1 MMGLLAHTGAA
12 VALHDVWKL
21 WHFAHPLTLLL
32 LLAAGW
38 YQRGILRLWQRAGY
52 GRGIRPRQAWMF
64 YGALLTL
71 FFALQ
76 SPLETL
82 AEISFAAHMLQHT
95 LLLFIVA
102 PLLVLSAAPVAFFA
116 ALPRHT
122 AQQLARSFNRLRWL
136 KYLWHSL
143 TQLPVATVV
152 SIGTFWLSH
161 HPTLYEL
168 ALVSEAVH
176 IIEHGLFLFTA
187 IVFWWAVL
195 QPTRQKIQY
204 GLNVLVLFIAM
215 LQGTL
220 LGVLIV
226 FSREAWYDTYR
237 LSAAIHQF
245 DALQDQQFA
254 GAIMWLPGGFIYT
267 LLAAYYIVQ
276 WLNQIEAST
285 QLVEMRRRQ
294 HV

>member
-1 MMGLLAHTGAA
+1 MMGLLAHTGEA
-12 VALHDVWKL
+12 VALNTVWQL

-32 LLAAGW
+32 VIAAAW
-38 YQRGILRLWQRAGY
+38 YQRGMLRLWQRAGY
-52 GRGIRPRQAWMF
+52 GRGIRPRQAGMF
-64 YGALLTL
+64 YAALITL
-71 FFALQ
+71 FVALQ

-82 AEISFAAHMLQHT
+82 AGISFAAHMLQHT

-102 PLLVLSAAPVAFFA
+102 PLLVLSSAPVAFFSG
-116 ALPRHT
+116 LPRHT
-122 AQQLARSFNRLRWL
+122 AQQLARNFNRLRWL

-143 TQLPVATVV
+143 TQLPIAAVV
-152 SIGTFWLSH
+152 SIGTFWLWH
-161 HPTLYEL
+161 HPALYEL

-176 IIEHGLFLFTA
+176 ISEHGLFLFTA
-187 IVFWWAVL
+187 VVFWWAVL

-226 FSREAWYDTYR
+226 FSREAWYDSYR
-237 LSAAIHQF
+237 LSGATHQF

-276 WLNQIEAST
+276 WLNQIEAAT

>member
-1 MMGLLAHTGAA
+1 MMGLLAHTGEA

-21 WHFAHPLTLLL
+21 WHFAHPLTFLLL
-32 LLAAGW
+32 FAAAW
-38 YQRGILRLWQRAGY
+38 YQRGMLRLWQRAGY

-82 AEISFAAHMLQHT
+82 AEISFTAHMLQHM
-95 LLLFIVA
+95 LLLFIAA
-102 PLLVLSAAPVAFFA
+102 PLLVLSAAPVAFFG

-122 AQQLARSFNRLRWL
+122 AQSIARNLNRLQWL
-136 KYLWHSL
+136 KSTWHRL
-143 TQLPVATVV
+143 TQLPAATVISTV
-152 SIGTFWLSH
+152 VFWLWH
-161 HPTLYEL
+161 HPALYEL
-168 ALVSEAVH
+168 ALVSETVH
-176 IIEHGLFLFTA
+176 ITEHGLFLFTA
-187 IVFWWAVL
+187 IIFWWAVL

-204 GLNVLVLFIAM
+204 GLNVLVLFILM

-220 LGVLIV
+220 FGVLIV
-226 FSREAWYDTYR
+226 FSKQTWYDSYR
-237 LSAAIHQF
+237 LSAVMHQF

-254 GAIMWLPGGFIYT
+254 GMMMWLPGGFIYT

-276 WLNQIEAST
+276 WLNQIETST
-285 QLVEMRRRQ
+285 QLVEMRRRR